1 MIDPIK
7 SDDFSVPRSDMP
19 AEDADGAAATDVAAR
34 QGILEYE
41 ESMYRNAV
49 SKRILRKI
57 VRAHRIGRVALV
69 LAALAVAGCG
79 GAGDDASGDGDTGL
93 AGMVTIDGSST
104 VFPISEAMAE
114 EFQIAN
120 PGVRVTV
127 GISGTGGGFKK
138 FCGGETDI
146 SDASRPIK
154 DSERALCVENGIEP
168 IELTVAWDG
177 LTVVRNPSNHWAQCM
192 TVDEL
197 ARLWQPGS
205 SIRTWDQIRDGWP
218 AEEIVLYGPDTDSGT
233 FDYFT
238 DAIVGEE
245 DASRD
250 DYTASADD
258 NVLVVGVEGDAGSLG
273 YFGYAY
279 YEENSE
285 RISSVAV
292 DNGDGCVAPSQ
303 KTIENGSYAPLSRP
317 MFIYVNAPALAKP
330 QVRAFV
336 EFYLNNA
343 TLLVSEVG
351 YVALAADRYTETLA
365 SLP

>member
-1 MIDPIK
+1 VVLLPLAACGGGGDA
-7 SDDFSVPRSDMP
+7 SDDP
-19 AEDADGAAATDVAAR
+19 
-34 QGILEYE
+34 Y
-41 ESMYRNAV
+41 
-49 SKRILRKI
+49 
-57 VRAHRIGRVALV
+57 AL
-69 LAALAVAGCG
+69 
-79 GAGDDASGDGDTGL
+79 T
-93 AGMVTIDGSST
+93 GMVTIDGSST

-154 DSERALCVENGIEP
+154 ETEIELCRENGIAP
-168 IELTVAWDG
+168 IEIPVAWDG
-177 LTVVRNPSNHWAQCM
+177 LTVVRNPANDWATCM

-197 ARLWQPGS
+197 KRVWQPGS
-205 SIRTWDQIRDGWP
+205 SITRWNQVRPEWP
-218 AEEIVLYGPDTDSGT
+218 DEEIKLYGPDTDSGT

-238 DAIVGEE
+238 EAVVGEE

-273 YFGYAY
+273 YFGFAY
-279 YEENSE
+279 YEE
-285 RISSVAV
+285 SSDRLGAVAV
-292 DNGDGCVAPSQ
+292 DNGNGCVAPSREA
-303 KTIENGSYAPLSRP
+303 IENGTYAPLSRP
-317 MFIYVNAPALAKP
+317 MFIYVKPDALAKP

-336 EFYLNNA
+336 DFYLNNA
-343 TLLVSEVG
+343 RVLVPEVG
-351 YVALAADRYTETLA
+351 YVPLANEKYEELLGG
-365 SLP
+365 LPAGM